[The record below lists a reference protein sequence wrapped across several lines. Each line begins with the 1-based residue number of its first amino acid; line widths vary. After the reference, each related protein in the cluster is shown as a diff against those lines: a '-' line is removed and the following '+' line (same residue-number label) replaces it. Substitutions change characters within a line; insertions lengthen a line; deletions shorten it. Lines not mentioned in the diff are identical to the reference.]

1 MDVRKIRIDKTEKL
15 EELLLSYPAICLC
28 AMPGSGRKTAV
39 YMLLQKHPEVRLV
52 YCSLRDVEDGKIL
65 EDREKGKARWY
76 LAVRPDKEGYPET
89 SEGLKNFI
97 RQMGPEDRLFLL
109 ADGVLPSAFLEL
121 VWCGLMEQVLPETF
135 WFTEAETYQYLKKCG
150 SSLNYRK
157 VYGIARGWPGC
168 TAVLVRLQS
177 QLRDRWTVEELCRRY
192 EVRKYIQKQIL
203 SALPEKEYNLL
214 KERAYF
220 PRLDEE
226 LEKYLWGNA
235 GKLTQE
241 RLLSRGVM
249 LYVPEKRCWYV
260 HPLFRMTVEFQTS
273 AEVKKKAIDW
283 YEEKGYIN
291 EVLECCRN
299 LNNREVYREILIRNY
314 DKIPFLP
321 YSAVIRE
328 KDDLYTPEL
337 FYLRWM
343 ELLLDEKYADLAKLR
358 KISAKLWKRIEE
370 EDDLREKWLEILF
383 NTAYADPEISA
394 GKWMDM
400 LEKRTKPGET
410 IRLYFMLGESVS
422 YLGGVKDLSELFAC
436 TRKKREAYRK
446 LWQERLAR
454 ENQVPFHLAEME
466 YQFQTDGA
474 GGGSGERI
482 QWNVLEEDEENEAW
496 PVRLG
501 RMYLAYLLSDEK
513 GQKELVQASIRHYAE
528 TLKKEESD
536 VCRWNTRA
544 LHYLA
549 EAKWGEKE
557 NLIKWIRE
565 TGGDIE
571 NLSGKTRIHSVAES
585 KIHVYLGNYSRAE
598 SILNI
603 LIPYFE
609 KNHSW
614 KWLAE
619 SLFQKAVIERETGR
633 AGQALKTVAESL
645 AVANPYRYVK
655 IYTGYGQG
663 GVELLEEYRSWLN
676 KEETGSAHRKRK
688 YKYGS
693 VLRMPF
699 GDWLDY
705 IVRKAGRKKK
715 QYLDLQKEQ
724 QNIYRVEKLTVTEQ
738 MVLQYME
745 RGCGNAEISSKMNI
759 KISTVKTHVYNIF
772 KKLGVSSRIQA
783 VQKGK
788 EYGIL

>member
-28 AMPGSGRKTAV
+28 AMPGSGRRTAV
-39 YMLLQKHPEVRLV
+39 HMLLQKHPEVRPVPCL
-52 YCSLRDVEDGKIL
+52 LQDVGHGKIP
-65 EDREKGKARWY
+65 EDREKGKANWY
-76 LAVRPDKEGYPET
+76 LAARQDGERYPET
-89 SEGLKNFI
+89 SDGLKKFI
-97 RQMGPEDRLFLL
+97 RQMEPEDRLFLL
-109 ADGVLPSAFLEL
+109 ADGVLPSAFLDL
-121 VWCGLMEQVLPETF
+121 VWCGMMEQVLPETF

-150 SSLNYRK
+150 SALNYRK
-157 VYGIARGWPGC
+157 VYSAARGWPGC
-168 TAVLVRLQS
+168 TAVLVRMQS
-177 QLRDRWTVEELCRRY
+177 QLRERWTVEELCRRY
-192 EVRKYIQKQIL
+192 EVRKYVQEQIL
-203 SALPEKEYNLL
+203 STLPETEYDLL
-214 KERAYF
+214 RERAYF
-220 PRLDEE
+220 PRLNEE
-226 LEKYLWGNA
+226 LEQYLWGDE

-241 RLLSRGVM
+241 KLLSRGVM

-260 HPLFRMTVEFQTS
+260 HPLFRMTVEFRTS
-273 AEVKKKAIDW
+273 EEVKKKAIDW

-299 LNNREVYREILIRNY
+299 LNNREVYREVLIRNY

-328 KDDLYTPEL
+328 EEELYTPEL

-343 ELLLDEKYADLAKLR
+343 ELQLDEKYADLAKLR
-358 KISAKLWKRIEE
+358 KIAARMWKQVE
-370 EDDLREKWLEILF
+370 EDDGLRKKWLEILF

-400 LEKRTKPGET
+400 LEKRTRPQET

-422 YLGGVKDLSELFAC
+422 YLCGVKDLSELFAC
-436 TRKKREAYRK
+436 GRKEREAYRK
-446 LWQERLAR
+446 LWQEKLAQ
-454 ENQVPFHLAEME
+454 ENQVPFRLAETE
-466 YQFQTDGA
+466 YEFQTDGA
-474 GGGSGERI
+474 IGGSGKRV
-482 QWNVLEEDEENEAW
+482 QWDVLKESGEDEAW

-501 RMYLAYLLSDEK
+501 RMYLAYLLADEK
-513 GQKELVQASIRHYAE
+513 GQGELVQASIHYYAE
-528 TLKKEESD
+528 SLQKEEVE

-544 LHYLA
+544 LYYLA

-557 NLIKWIRE
+557 DLMKWIRE

-571 NLSGKTRIHSVAES
+571 NLSGKTRIHSAAES
-585 KIHVYLGNYSRAE
+585 KIHLYLGNYSRAE

-619 SLFQKAVIERETGR
+619 SLFQKAFIERATGR
-633 AGQALKTVAESL
+633 TGQALKTVAESL
-645 AVANPYRYVK
+645 AVANPYRYVRM
-655 IYTGYGQG
+655 YTGYGQG
-663 GVELLEEYRSWLN
+663 GVELLEEYRSWLAR
-676 KEETGSAHRKRK
+676 EEKGAPYRKRK

-699 GDWLDY
+699 SEWLDY

-745 RGCGNAEISSKMNI
+745 RGCGNAEISKKMNI
-759 KISTVKTHVYNIF
+759 KLSTVKTHVYNIF
-772 KKLGVSSRIQA
+772 KKLGVTTRIQA